1 MVYGIQSKHN
11 ASPRWGRRVKAAGD
25 VSRAVVFLKEGKSVV

>member
-1 MVYGIQSKHN
+1 MVHGIQSKHN
-11 ASPRWGRRVKAAGD
+11 ASPRWGRRMEAASD